1 MIVTVQHVGEWC
13 QANFF
18 RLFYI
23 VSCMCTY
30 TVCTYFNACVYL
42 ATYFQFS
49 SLRFDW
55 KLTSEIKANEFSE
68 CLPRRVDRGSIIG
81 LTCVVMNVLLYG
93 SPLSVMCMVIQTRSV
108 KSLDGCCFLWLVGW
122 SSRLTWNE
130 RTITWSLK
138 DIYAISM
145 EFSKHY

>member
-108 KSLDGCCFLWLVGW
+108 KSLDGCCFLWLVG
-122 SSRLTWNE
+122 
-130 RTITWSLK
+130 
-138 DIYAISM
+138 
-145 EFSKHY
+145 

>member
-1 MIVTVQHVGEWC
+1 MWESGAKQTSLDYFRYMLLVICTHTQY
-13 QANFF
+13 ARFF
-18 RLFYI
+18 
-23 VSCMCTY
+23 S
-30 TVCTYFNACVYL
+30 ACVYL

-108 KSLDGCCFLWLVGW
+108 KSLDGCVFFGLVG
-122 SSRLTWNE
+122 
-130 RTITWSLK
+130 
-138 DIYAISM
+138 
-145 EFSKHY
+145 

>member
-1 MIVTVQHVGEWC
+1 M
-13 QANFF
+13 
-18 RLFYI
+18 Y
-23 VSCMCTY
+23 TY

-108 KSLDGCCFLWLVGW
+108 KSLDGCVFFGLVGW
-122 SSRLTWNE
+122 SSRLTW
-130 RTITWSLK
+130 K
-138 DIYAISM
+138 DQDLVIVKYIYSISM
-145 EFSKHY
+145 EFFETLLKYQYLNLCEWFASQIVEFVGLVE